1 VKLPPP
7 NSMHVELDREGES
20 ANRAKLPPQP
30 YDDRHVFGEV
40 LARLSFLEYETTE
53 HPGAGPSATRI
64 VTSPTTAIT
73 IFHPMPAT
81 SECAARF
88 HIFHLAKVPRW
99 ANDEGLTNPVTSK
112 IWGRRVTVWRRTPA
126 IDKALGRVEHARA
139 EFELNY
145 FDVLDE
151 HLADG
156 LKLLTDETF
165 LDNLVTR
172 GTVQQRA
179 HEIVDAG
186 RKQADKSLERLGIG
200 WLARAYRDAV
210 STHMRALATTANKPG

>member
-1 VKLPPP
+1 VPDPAAATVEGGGVKLPPP

-73 IFHPMPAT
+73 
-81 SECAARF
+81 
-88 HIFHLAKVPRW
+88 IFHLAKVPRW